1 MRERLIMATEQKW
14 TILFIK
20 DASSQFDTTNQAFK
34 RLFNSVDFVE
44 GREETLQTFDANS
57 YDIVIGDLSKEPEE
71 LGLLK
76 QLQDKKEKQ
85 CIFAFVDPKDTDKLY
100 GIADLGINAFEL
112 TADQLTQALETIAQF
127 DPYAEQS

>member
-1 MRERLIMATEQKW
+1 MATEKKW

-20 DASSQFDTTNQAFK
+20 DGSSQFDTANQAFK
-34 RLFNSVDFVE
+34 RLFESVDFVQ
-44 GREETLQTFDANS
+44 GRKEALHFFDTKA
-57 YDIVIGDLSKEPEE
+57 YDIVIGDLSQEPEE

-76 QLQDKKEKQ
+76 QLQDKKTKQ

-112 TADQLTQALETIAQF
+112 TPNQLTQALETIAEF
-127 DPYAEQS
+127 DPYAEQV